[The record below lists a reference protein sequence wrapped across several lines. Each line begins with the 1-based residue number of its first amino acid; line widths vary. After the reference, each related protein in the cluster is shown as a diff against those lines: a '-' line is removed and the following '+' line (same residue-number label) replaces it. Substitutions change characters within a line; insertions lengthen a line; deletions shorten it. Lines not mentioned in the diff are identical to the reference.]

1 MLLKKGDLQNRLKES
16 ETKLSKANE
25 RLESFSTSNTQSSK
39 EVDKLRQNETRAIK
53 ELNSLKL
60 ELAETRDKYERERS
74 ELEAQ
79 VADLTQQL
87 SVAPASTESIT
98 LNERL
103 INELREENEKQK
115 REEER
120 LRNELTL
127 LQSNV
132 SSSLKNSEQYHH
144 NPADSIPNEDVPQ
157 LMMKLIEIEQKLAD
171 KEKEASESCVAL
183 EQLKD
188 KLNKSTERQR
198 EIEKQMKE
206 SEMQVKILND
216 LREKDTQRHVKCK

>member
-1 MLLKKGDLQNRLKES
+1 MQNRLKES
-16 ETKLSKANE
+16 ETKLTKANE
-25 RLESFSTSNTQSSK
+25 RLDSFSTSSTQSSK
-39 EVDKLRQNETRAIK
+39 EFDKLRHNETRAIK

-60 ELAETRDKYERERS
+60 ELAEARDKYERERS
-74 ELEAQ
+74 ELEAH

-87 SVAPASTESIT
+87 SVTADNQSSAI
-98 LNERL
+98 NERL
-103 INELREENEKQK
+103 IHELREENEKQK

-120 LRNELTL
+120 LRNELAL
-127 LQSNV
+127 LQSNM
-132 SSSLKNSEQYHH
+132 SSSSSKNSIQNQQNHK
-144 NPADSIPNEDVPQ
+144 ADSIPNEDVPQ
-157 LMMKLIEIEQKLAD
+157 LMMKLIEIEQKLAE
-171 KEKEASESCVAL
+171 KEKEASESCATL

-188 KLNKSTERQR
+188 QLNKSTERQR